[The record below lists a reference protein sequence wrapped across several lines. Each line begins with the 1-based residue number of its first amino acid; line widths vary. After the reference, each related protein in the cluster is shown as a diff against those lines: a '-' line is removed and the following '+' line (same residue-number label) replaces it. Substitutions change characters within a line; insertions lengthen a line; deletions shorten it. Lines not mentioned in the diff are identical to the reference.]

1 MANLTAR
8 KNLAELI
15 KTANASHEGG
25 LKRSLGAV
33 NLILLGIGAIIG
45 AGIFVLTGEVA
56 SQYAGPAITIS
67 FVIAAFA
74 CACAGLCYAEL
85 ASMIPVAGSV
95 YTYSYA
101 TVGEFFAWI
110 IGWDLII
117 EYLFAAS
124 TVSVGWSGYIVSF
137 LKPLGIV
144 IPPALTSA
152 PFAYDDVLSFHT
164 TGAIVNLPAMA
175 IVAIVTTIL
184 VIGVQESARFNNII
198 VAIKTTAILMFLIAG
213 VSYVNTANW
222 VPFIPENKGTLDNG
236 LWSFLTSSDFG
247 HFGYTGIFRGAAVIF
262 FAYIGFD
269 AVSTAAQEAKNP
281 QRDLPIGILGSLV
294 ICTILYIAVGLV
306 LTGIVPF
313 PQLAVPDPIAV
324 GIDATGLT
332 WLSPIIKLGAIA
344 GLSSVVLVMLL
355 GQPRIFFSMA
365 NDGLLPPA
373 FSKVHPKF
381 KTPYISTIITGGVA
395 MVLAAVFPIGILSK
409 LVSLGTLLAFAMVC
423 LAVIILR
430 RTHSTMDRPFKTPF
444 SPYVP
449 VAGIVACLGCMA
461 FVNGFAWKLLIG
473 WMVIGIAVY
482 FLYGAK
488 HSKIQNEPS
497 KK

>member
-1 MANLTAR
+1 MANLTAK
-8 KNLAELI
+8 KNLEELI
-15 KTANASHEGG
+15 GQANSTHEGG
-25 LKRSLGAV
+25 LKRTLGAV

-56 SQYAGPAITIS
+56 SQYAGPAITLS
-67 FVIAAFA
+67 FVVAAFA

-85 ASMIPVAGSV
+85 ASMIPIAGSV

-101 TVGEFFAWI
+101 TLGEFFAWI

-137 LKPLGIV
+137 LKGLGIT
-144 IPPALTSA
+144 IPQAITGA
-152 PFAYDDVLSFHT
+152 PIAYDDVLGFHA
-164 TGAIVNLPAMA
+164 TGAIVNLPAMF
-175 IVAIVTTIL
+175 IVGAVTTIL
-184 VIGVQESARFNNII
+184 VVGVQESARFNNII
-198 VAIKTTAILMFLIAG
+198 VAIKTTVILMFLAAG
-213 VSYVNTANW
+213 VSYVNTGNW
-222 VPFIPENKGTLDNG
+222 VPFIPENKGTMDNG
-236 LWSFLTSSDFG
+236 LWAFITSSDFG
-247 HFGYTGIFRGAAVIF
+247 HFGYSGIFRGAAVIF

-294 ICTILYIAVGLV
+294 VCTLLYIAVGLV
-306 LTGIVPF
+306 LTGIVPY
-313 PQLAVPDPIAV
+313 PKLAVPDPIAV

-332 WLSPIIKLGAIA
+332 WLSPFIKLGAIA
-344 GLSSVVLVMLL
+344 GLSSVILVMLL
-355 GQPRIFFSMA
+355 GQPRIFFTMA

-373 FSKVHPKF
+373 FSKIHPKF
-381 KTPYISTIITGGVA
+381 KTPYVSTIITGGVA
-395 MVLAAVFPIGILSK
+395 MLLAAVFPIGILSK

-430 RTHSTMDRPFKTPF
+430 RTNPNTERPFKTPA
-444 SPYVP
+444 SPYIP
-449 VAGIVACLGCMA
+449 AAGIIACLGCMG
-461 FVNGFAWKLLIG
+461 FVNSFAWMLLAG
-473 WMVIGIAVY
+473 WMAIGIAVY

-488 HSKIQNEPS
+488 HSKVQQKIR
-497 KK
+497 

>member
-1 MANLTAR
+1 MN
-8 KNLAELI
+8 
-15 KTANASHEGG
+15 
-25 LKRSLGAV
+25 
-33 NLILLGIGAIIG
+33 
-45 AGIFVLTGEVA
+45 F
-56 SQYAGPAITIS
+56 
-67 FVIAAFA
+67 
-74 CACAGLCYAEL
+74 
-85 ASMIPVAGSV
+85 
-95 YTYSYA
+95 
-101 TVGEFFAWI
+101 
-110 IGWDLII
+110 
-117 EYLFAAS
+117 
-124 TVSVGWSGYIVSF
+124 
-137 LKPLGIV
+137 
-144 IPPALTSA
+144 
-152 PFAYDDVLSFHT
+152 
-164 TGAIVNLPAMA
+164 PAMA

-184 VIGVQESARFNNII
+184 VIGVQESARFNNVI
-198 VAIKTTAILMFLIAG
+198 VAIKTTVILMFLVAG

-222 VPFIPENKGTLDNG
+222 VPFIPENTGE
-236 LWSFLTSSDFG
+236 FG
-247 HFGYTGIFRGAAVIF
+247 HFGWTGVFRGAAIIF

-306 LTGIVPF
+306 LTGIVPY

-395 MVLAAVFPIGILSK
+395 MLLAAVFPIGILSK

-430 RTHSTMDRPFKTPF
+430 RTHTTMERPFKTPF
-444 SPYVP
+444 SPYIP
-449 VAGIVACLGCMA
+449 VAGIIACFGCMA
-461 FVNGFAWKLLIG
+461 FVNPFAWALLG
-473 WMVIGIAVY
+473 VWMFIGIVVY
-482 FLYGAK
+482 FLYGAR
-488 HSKIQNEPS
+488 HSKVQREL
-497 KK
+497 K

>member
-1 MANLTAR
+1 
-8 KNLAELI
+8 
-15 KTANASHEGG
+15 
-25 LKRSLGAV
+25 
-33 NLILLGIGAIIG
+33 
-45 AGIFVLTGEVA
+45 
-56 SQYAGPAITIS
+56 
-67 FVIAAFA
+67 
-74 CACAGLCYAEL
+74 
-85 ASMIPVAGSV
+85 V

-152 PFAYDDVLSFHT
+152 PFAYDDVLGFHT
-164 TGAIVNLPAMA
+164 TGALVNFPAMA

-198 VAIKTTAILMFLIAG
+198 VAIKTTAILMFLVAG

-236 LWSFLTSSDFG
+236 LWAFLTSSDFG
-247 HFGYTGIFRGAAVIF
+247 HFGYTGVFRGAAVIF

-313 PQLAVPDPIAV
+313 PRLAVPDPIAV

-395 MVLAAVFPIGILSK
+395 MALAAIFPIGILSK

-430 RTHSTMDRPFKTPF
+430 RTHTAMERPFKTPF

-449 VAGIVACLGCMA
+449 VAGIIACFGCMA
-461 FVNGFAWKLLIG
+461 FVNIFAWKLLVV
-473 WMVIGIAVY
+473 WMVIGIGVY
-482 FLYGAK
+482 FLYGAR
-488 HSKIQNEPS
+488 HSKVQREL
-497 KK
+497 K

>member
-8 KNLAELI
+8 KNLHELI
-15 KTANASHEGG
+15 KSAEAGHEGG
-25 LKRSLGAV
+25 LKRSLGPI
-33 NLILLGIGAIIG
+33 NLIMLGIGAIIG

-67 FVIAAFA
+67 FMVAAFA

-137 LKPLGIV
+137 LKNIGIV
-144 IPPALTSA
+144 IPQALTSA
-152 PFAYDDVLSFHT
+152 PFAYDDVLGFHT
-164 TGAIVNLPAMA
+164 TGALMNLPAVA
-175 IVAIVTTIL
+175 IIIIVTTIL

-198 VAIKTTAILMFLIAG
+198 VAIKTTVILMFLVAG
-213 VSYVNTANW
+213 VSYVNTGNW
-222 VPFIPENKGTLDNG
+222 VPFIPENKGSMDQG
-236 LWSFLTSSDFG
+236 LWAFLTSSDFG
-247 HFGYTGIFRGAAVIF
+247 HFGWTGVFRGAAVIF

-294 ICTILYIAVGLV
+294 VCTLLYIAVGLV
-306 LTGIVPF
+306 LTGIVPY
-313 PQLAVPDPIAV
+313 PKLAVPDPIAV

-344 GLSSVVLVMLL
+344 GLSSVILVMLL
-355 GQPRIFFSMA
+355 GQPRIFYTMA

-381 KTPYISTIITGGVA
+381 KTPYISTIITGCVA
-395 MVLAAVFPIGILSK
+395 MTLAAVFPIGILSK

-423 LAVIILR
+423 LAVLILR
-430 RTHSTMDRPFKTPF
+430 RTHASMARPFKTPLA
-444 SPYVP
+444 PYVP
-449 VAGIVACLGCMA
+449 IAGILACLGCMA
-461 FVNGFAWKLLIG
+461 FVNSFAWKLLGI
-473 WMVIGIAVY
+473 WMVIGIVVY

-488 HSKIQNEPS
+488 HSKVQQQG
-497 KK
+497 KA

>member
-8 KNLAELI
+8 KNLTELI
-15 KTANASHEGG
+15 KSANASHEGG
-25 LKRSLGAV
+25 LKRSLGAI
-33 NLILLGIGAIIG
+33 NLIMLGVGAIIG

-67 FVIAAFA
+67 FIVAAFA

-137 LKPLGIV
+137 LKNIGIV
-144 IPPALTSA
+144 IPQALTSA
-152 PFAYDDVLSFHT
+152 PFAYDDALGFHT
-164 TGAIVNLPAMA
+164 TGALINLPAVFIIA
-175 IVAIVTTIL
+175 VVTVIL
-184 VIGVQESARFNNII
+184 VIGVQESARFNNVI
-198 VAIKTTAILMFLIAG
+198 VAIKTTVILMFLIAG
-213 VSYVNTANW
+213 VSYINTGNW

-236 LWSFLTSSDFG
+236 LWSFLTSNDFG
-247 HFGYTGIFRGAAVIF
+247 HFGWTGVFRGAAVIF

-294 ICTILYIAVGLV
+294 ACTILYIAVGLV
-306 LTGIVPF
+306 LTGLVPY
-313 PQLAVPDPIAV
+313 PKLAVPDPIAV

-344 GLSSVVLVMLL
+344 GLSSVILVMLL

-381 KTPYISTIITGGVA
+381 KTPYISTIITGIVA

-423 LAVIILR
+423 LAVLILR
-430 RTHSTMDRPFKTPF
+430 RTHATMERPFRTPF
-444 SPYVP
+444 TPIVP
-449 VAGIVACLGCMA
+449 IAGIIACLGCMA
-461 FVNGFAWKLLIG
+461 FVNRFAWELLGI
-473 WMVIGIAVY
+473 WMVIGIGVY

-488 HSKIQNEPS
+488 HSKVQQQQ
-497 KK
+497 K

>member
-8 KNLAELI
+8 KNLTELI
-15 KTANASHEGG
+15 NSANASHEGG
-25 LKRSLGAV
+25 LKRSLGAI
-33 NLILLGIGAIIG
+33 NLIMLGVGAIIG

-137 LKPLGIV
+137 LKNLGIV

-152 PFAYDDVLSFHT
+152 PFAYDDAIGFHT
-164 TGAIVNLPAMA
+164 TGALVNLPAMA
-175 IVAIVTTIL
+175 IIAIVTVIL

-198 VAIKTTAILMFLIAG
+198 VAIKTTVILMFLIAG
-213 VSYVNTANW
+213 VSYVNPGNW
-222 VPFIPENKGTLDNG
+222 VPFIPENTGEI
-236 LWSFLTSSDFG
+236 G
-247 HFGYTGIFRGAAVIF
+247 HFGWTGVFRGAAVIF

-294 ICTILYIAVGLV
+294 ICTVLYIAVGLV
-306 LTGIVPF
+306 LTGLVPY
-313 PQLAVPDPIAV
+313 PKLAVPDPIAV

-344 GLSSVVLVMLL
+344 GLSSVILVMLL

-381 KTPYISTIITGGVA
+381 KTPYISTIITGGAA
-395 MVLAAVFPIGILSK
+395 MALAAVFPIGILSK

-430 RTHSTMDRPFKTPF
+430 RTHKTMERPFKTPL
-444 SPYVP
+444 SPYIP
-449 VAGIVACLGCMA
+449 IAGIIACFGCMA
-461 FVNGFAWKLLIG
+461 FVNIFAWELLGI
-473 WMVIGIAVY
+473 WMIIGIAVY
-482 FLYGAK
+482 FLYGAG
-488 HSKIQNEPS
+488 HSKVQQQL

>member
-8 KNLAELI
+8 KNLVELI

-25 LKRSLGAV
+25 LKRSLGPL

-74 CACAGLCYAEL
+74 CMCAGLCYAEL

-124 TVSVGWSGYIVSF
+124 TVSVGWSGYVVSF
-137 LKPLGIV
+137 LKSSFGIV

-152 PFAYDDVLSFHT
+152 PFAYEDAIGFHT
-164 TGAIVNLPAMA
+164 TGALVNFPAMA

-184 VIGVQESARFNNII
+184 VIGVQESARFNNVI
-198 VAIKTTAILMFLIAG
+198 VAIKTTVILMFLVAG

-222 VPFIPENKGTLDNG
+222 VPFIPENTGE
-236 LWSFLTSSDFG
+236 FG
-247 HFGYTGIFRGAAVIF
+247 HFGWTGVFRGAAIIF

-306 LTGIVPF
+306 LTGIVPY

-395 MVLAAVFPIGILSK
+395 MLLAAVFPIGILSK

-430 RTHSTMDRPFKTPF
+430 RTHTTMERPFKTPF
-444 SPYVP
+444 SPYIP
-449 VAGIVACLGCMA
+449 VAGIIACFGCMA
-461 FVNGFAWKLLIG
+461 FVNPFAWALLG
-473 WMVIGIAVY
+473 VWMFIGIVVY
-482 FLYGAK
+482 FLYGAR
-488 HSKIQNEPS
+488 HSKVQREL
-497 KK
+497 K